1 MRPCG
6 SPKSLEVR
14 RRAVTRFLGQNLSLH
29 EIARRMGCH
38 ASSVLRWRDAL
49 RSGGP
54 EALTAKPA
62 PGRPPRLNSRQ
73 KAQLV
78 RYLIQGA
85 MAHGYRTNLWTT
97 QRIANLI
104 ERQLGVKYHRNH
116 VGKLLHQM
124 GWSHQKPERR
134 TIRLAPSKKKTARLA
149 AHLVFVDES
158 GFLLIPSV
166 RKTWSPV
173 GQTPVL
179 RHRYRH
185 DRISAISG
193 IAVSRKRF
201 HCTLYCHL
209 YEDNI
214 QSEEVAA
221 FLRHLL
227 RQIRGHV
234 IVLLDNGKAHRGDP
248 VRELLGR
255 TSRLHLIPLP
265 PYAPEL
271 NPDEGVWNHLK
282 RLLANGRPDTSSELM
297 DILVDEIRCLAGSQS
312 LLRGCI
318 HQSDLPPF
326 LP

>member
-1 MRPCG
+1 M
-6 SPKSLEVR
+6 E
-14 RRAVTRFLGQNLSLH
+14 
-29 EIARRMGCH
+29 
-38 ASSVLRWRDAL
+38 
-49 RSGGP
+49 
-54 EALTAKPA
+54 
-62 PGRPPRLNSRQ
+62 
-73 KAQLV
+73 
-78 RYLIQGA
+78 
-85 MAHGYRTNLWTT
+85 
-97 QRIANLI
+97 
-104 ERQLGVKYHRNH
+104 
-116 VGKLLHQM
+116 
-124 GWSHQKPERR
+124 
-134 TIRLAPSKKKTARLA
+134 TIRLAPGKKNAARLA

-179 RHRYRH
+179 RHRYSH

-193 IAVSRKRF
+193 ISVSPKRF
-201 HCTLYCHL
+201 HCTLYCQL

-227 RQIRGHV
+227 HQVHGHL
-234 IVLLDNGKAHRGDP
+234 IVLLDNGKAHRGEP
-248 VRELLGR
+248 VQELLAR
-255 TSRLHLIPLP
+255 TTRLHLEPFP

-282 RLLANGRPDTSSELM
+282 STLANGRPDTQEELM
-297 DILVDEIRCLAGSQS
+297 DVLSDEICGLAASQR

-318 HQSDLPPF
+318 RQSKLPPF